1 MALCSCVHPFH
12 AEMSIYAPV
21 PFVFTI
27 SRVYAN
33 IKHNVDHGFTMKL
46 CFTAW
51 RGPHRACIFIC
62 DETYNFYALCIPY
75 PMPHCLAWTASC
87 SAAWQRCKQKWQPL
101 TRCTPSAVSTPCC
114 SALWRWTAPTSTLTL
129 QRTGDTGHGFG
140 DRDGD
145 GAKVSLERIFDITKG
160 HIYHS
165 CNICGGGDAG
175 CLSGQGGWNAGTW
188 RDHDH

>member
-62 DETYNFYALCIPY
+62 DETYNFYALFVCI
-75 PMPHCLAWTASC
+75 HVCTHTGAFRTLCLTAWPGPLHAPPPG
-87 SAAWQRCKQKWQPL
+87 SAANRSGSRLPGARLQPCL
-101 TRCTPSAVSTPCC
+101 LPAA
-114 SALWRWTAPTSTLTL
+114 AL
-129 QRTGDTGHGFG
+129 
-140 DRDGD
+140 
-145 GAKVSLERIFDITKG
+145 
-160 HIYHS
+160 
-165 CNICGGGDAG
+165 CGGG
-175 CLSGQGGWNAGTW
+175 LLQLLP
-188 RDHDH
+188 